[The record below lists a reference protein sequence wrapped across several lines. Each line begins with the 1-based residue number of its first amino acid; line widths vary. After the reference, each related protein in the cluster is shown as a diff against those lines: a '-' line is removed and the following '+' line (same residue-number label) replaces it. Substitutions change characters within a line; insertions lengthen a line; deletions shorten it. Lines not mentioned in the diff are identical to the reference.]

1 MATNRQPR
9 FPSLPPGGPAAGEL
23 KRIPLPALPHFRGAL
38 AKQAAIPAD
47 AVASAAPSAA
57 TPIVPAAP
65 VAPRVAAS
73 VASRVAPSVAPP
85 EVAQPAG
92 TVSHLEMSELLSPAH
107 EGGITPVIEG
117 DAPPRTGSTGAT
129 ILNNLVDEIEKGL
142 ERDLAR
148 IPIEIAQQRYRRVVP
163 CSLGPGAA
171 PERRA
176 SE

>member
-9 FPSLPPGGPAAGEL
+9 PPSPSPAGPGAGAM
-23 KRIPLPALPHFRGAL
+23 KRIPLPPLPHFRGAI
-38 AKQAAIPAD
+38 AKETPIPAD
-47 AVASAAPSAA
+47 RVASEAPRAAADANPR
-57 TPIVPAAP
+57 TEAP
-65 VAPRVAAS
+65 VAPPFAAS
-73 VASRVAPSVAPP
+73 VAQSDMAEPR
-85 EVAQPAG
+85 G

-117 DAPPRTGSTGAT
+117 DTPPRTGATGAT

-176 SE
+176 RE

>member
-9 FPSLPPGGPAAGEL
+9 PPTPPPGGPAAGEL

-38 AKQAAIPAD
+38 AKQASVPVA
-47 AVASAAPSAA
+47 AVASAAPH
-57 TPIVPAAP
+57 
-65 VAPRVAAS
+65 
-73 VASRVAPSVAPP
+73 VAPSVAQAVATPVAP
-85 EVAQPAG
+85 REVAQPAG

-107 EGGITPVIEG
+107 EGGITPIIEG
-117 DAPPRTGSTGAT
+117 IAPLRTGATGAT

-148 IPIEIAQQRYRRVVP
+148 IPIEIAQQRYRRIVP

-176 SE
+176 RE

>member
-1 MATNRQPR
+1 MTTNRQPR
-9 FPSLPPGGPAAGEL
+9 PPAPPPGGAAAGEL

-38 AKQAAIPAD
+38 AKQT
-47 AVASAAPSAA
+47 S
-57 TPIVPAAP
+57 VPAAA
-65 VAPRVAAS
+65 VAPPVAAS
-73 VASRVAPSVAPP
+73 VAPREAA
-85 EVAQPAG
+85 EPAG
-92 TVSHLEMSELLSPAH
+92 AVSHLEMSELLSPTH

-117 DAPPRTGSTGAT
+117 IAPLRTGSTGAT

-163 CSLGPGAA
+163 CSLGPGAT

-176 SE
+176 RE